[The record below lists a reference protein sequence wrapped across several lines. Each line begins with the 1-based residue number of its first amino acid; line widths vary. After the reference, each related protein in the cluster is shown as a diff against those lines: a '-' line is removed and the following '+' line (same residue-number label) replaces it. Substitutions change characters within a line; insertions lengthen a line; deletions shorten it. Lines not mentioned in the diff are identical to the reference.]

1 MIHHWTPPIV
11 LLRLYSSFPSFASRT
26 ALQNCPPNATSPSI
40 FLALRS
46 PQALAW
52 LSTPLSAPAC
62 AHLAGFASRQCSA
75 HPAGPH
81 LVWPPLPGLRND
93 YKHVKHEILFSNHFS
108 QYYKILNITNMYLV
122 ISQNS
127 GKSENDTELRVALG
141 AYFWWQLW
149 MVWMVCSC
157 ASPTRDEEKKQN

>member
-1 MIHHWTPPIV
+1 MNHDWLIKIKWLTILDITTPYTRSIAINHYQPCSAMIHHWTPPIV
-11 LLRLYSSFPSFASRT
+11 LLRLYSSFPSFARRT

-62 AHLAGFASRQCSA
+62 AHLAGFASRRCSA

-93 YKHVKHEILFSNHFS
+93 YKHVKHEISFSNHFS

-122 ISQNS
+122 IS
-127 GKSENDTELRVALG
+127 
-141 AYFWWQLW
+141 
-149 MVWMVCSC
+149 
-157 ASPTRDEEKKQN
+157 